1 MGNIAAEARN
11 LLDHAGAEEHVLDAG
26 RQEQRFKLR
35 VQLFIGERHLKFI
48 FKVGDCAQTLHNGSR
63 MLFACVIRQKTAPAV
78 YLYIFHIGRDGAQ
91 HFHTLLHRKARALIR
106 VYRYRDDDFVENFA
120 RTGDD
125 VHVSQR
131 DRVKAA
137 RTDPYSH

>member
-1 MGNIAAEARN
+1 
-11 LLDHAGAEEHVLDAG
+11 
-26 RQEQRFKLR
+26 
-35 VQLFIGERHLKFI
+35 
-48 FKVGDCAQTLHNGSR
+48 
-63 MLFACVIRQKTAPAV
+63 MLFACVIRQKTAHAV
-78 YLYIFHIGRDGAQ
+78 YLYIFHISRDGAQ
-91 HFHTLLHRKARALIR
+91 HFHALLHRKARALIR